1 MAVRCQLC
9 EVPSLRP
16 LSCTGCGRVVCL
28 QCVAAMASVAEESP
42 MPPEDILCLRCYQRA
57 MGRGSP
63 SPLPGR
69 DNIDEAIVMNALS
82 DDNSRIRLNS
92 GKANKSY
99 LSSLKSEVAVDVS
112 PEVNVVAILR
122 LIIAHLQNIS
132 SFPSRFRRSRS
143 CIFRM
148 CSPL

>member
-16 LSCTGCGRVVCL
+16 LLCTGCGRIVCL

-69 DNIDEAIVMNALS
+69 DNTDEAVVIDALS
-82 DDNSRIRLNS
+82 DKSKMRLAS
-92 GKANKSY
+92 EKVNKSDS
-99 LSSLKSEVAVDVS
+99 SSLKSEVKVS

-122 LIIAHLQNIS
+122 LIIAHLI
-132 SFPSRFRRSRS
+132 FP
-143 CIFRM
+143 
-148 CSPL
+148 